1 MVNTP
6 DKTLDDIKI
15 PDDEHWDFEYETAT
29 QSHWYRKNVSAE
41 EVAEDSDA
49 YSAQDYREKISDEYM
64 AFSMT
69 VRYDESGWTV
79 SFVAPSI
86 RKGMGDV
93 DSRYSMKAGT
103 LKEAVA
109 HVERVFEEKG
119 PDN

>member
-1 MVNTP
+1 MGNNP
-6 DKTLDDIKI
+6 NKTLDDVEI
-15 PDDEHWDFEYETAT
+15 PRDEYWDFEYETAT

-41 EVAEDSDA
+41 EVAEDSEA

-64 AFSMT
+64 AFSIT
-69 VRYDESGWTV
+69 IRYGESGWTV

-103 LKEAVA
+103 LEEAITHIEGVLK
-109 HVERVFEEKG
+109 EKG